1 MTWAYRPDVTWTLIR
16 GSGANLDLTPWVLAW
31 EVTYGAAYDPGSGRW
46 TVQSAIG
53 RLRLDNADR
62 RFDLTSQ
69 GAVITSQMVSI
80 PQPVQVAIGGVVAWR
95 GLALI
100 RAQLPLRAGSTVEW
114 ELRGRYWQQLRRLM
128 TWLPRLSSGTLPGL
142 SVHET
147 ARQLLRD
154 TLGEAISSPSLDV
167 TSSVSGWPTR
177 IKLRDVAIDETGGQA
192 WNRLAHAAA
201 SIPFEDRF
209 GRLGMAALS
218 QAAAGRITAYP
229 AGLRPLDDGEL
240 TTEGTMAL
248 WGLDVAA
255 TDITAGVVETLV
267 TTPQGGV
274 TRKVTARYDLPADVK
289 AVRWATPTP
298 TAAAGWSIV
307 DSESYPAPD
316 GSRAD
321 IVSALLRKDVASAQ
335 PSGVNFRGAKLTA
348 DGTDLIYPV
357 DVVPYSTARLGQQ
370 QRQQTPP
377 WLDPSAGPPDLR
389 DYAALLQFVNEQKV
403 RFSLT
408 YPLWAESQS
417 QALPIQSPGRGGFFV
432 PGVTTRF
439 PVGDGVEVDGLIA
452 SVRFAGGRRQV
463 PTATVDGWT
472 YSGSSGK
479 FGLPITPAVWPKPF
493 DVPEPQTDVP
503 NVTLDFSDGWQGLP
517 LLIFVGG
524 IPVGLSLLPWNQ
536 TQMSVVRMFF
546 VPPAAVSQSGFSD
559 FLRTVREGQIR
570 RRWLSLLDWGMSL
583 GDTSIGPTAF
593 GPPAGSWPLRLTMVL
608 PLHRWSTTASGWGVA
623 SDNGWDRT
631 RDGDP
636 EAMTAAGLDKLP
648 ALLQANRGRPIELT
662 FRAIPAAG
670 GPDPLTPYSNGV
682 SNMRRSAGGWSFPA
696 SRTRA
701 AGEMDIASRSLL
713 LPFWPGLPDENATIY
728 AAPSDL
734 TASLTAVIGSVARTV
749 DLGAMNGAGWSV
761 EQSDGSGITNA
772 DVLGVRYT
780 GPLLDWVED
789 IDPKPDRASFRLTVT
804 RK

>member
-1 MTWAYRPDVTWTLIR
+1 MTWAYRPDVSWTLIR
-16 GSGANLDLTPWVLAW
+16 GSGADLDLTPWVLAW

-46 TVQSAIG
+46 TVQSAVG

-62 RFDLTSQ
+62 RFDLTAS
-69 GAVITSQMVSI
+69 AALITSQMVSI

-114 ELRGRYWQQLRRLM
+114 GLRGRYWQQLRRLM
-128 TWLPRLSSGTLPGL
+128 TWLPRLSSGVLPGL

-316 GSRAD
+316 RSRAD
-321 IVSALLRKDVASAQ
+321 IVSALLRKDVSSAQ

-348 DGTDLIYPV
+348 DGEDLIYPV
-357 DVVPYSTARLGQQ
+357 DVVPYSTARIGQQ

-452 SVRFAGGRRQV
+452 SVRFAGGRRVV

-493 DVPEPQTDVP
+493 DVPEPQP
-503 NVTLDFSDGWQGLP
+503 NVPTLTLDDVQAVVNHGNAAILLTIIPFNSSELQSLQFTLFAVPGGDATIDGNPILEFMLAMQRGVISKSLLGNERIAITIGDAVAESTISNFNLSTAANFGLMSREASFDGLRTFEWRRDRPDDRRYLAQFAGLAAAAASGAATRVTLSGQQAAGQPVATPSSVTIASGALAYQVGGRSEGWAARGAVGELLRASGGTSWSPIVSLSRVPGSTLDGLKLMAWDTSPADFTIALDTTIGTDERTTTWQTAEGWTFSDT
-517 LLIFVGG
+517 LIS
-524 IPVGLSLLPWNQ
+524 IAAES
-536 TQMSVVRMFF
+536 
-546 VPPAAVSQSGFSD
+546 PA
-559 FLRTVREGQIR
+559 R
-570 RRWLSLLDWGMSL
+570 LLDW
-583 GDTSIGPTAF
+583 I
-593 GPPAGSWPLRLTMVL
+593 
-608 PLHRWSTTASGWGVA
+608 
-623 SDNGWDRT
+623 N
-631 RDGDP
+631 
-636 EAMTAAGLDKLP
+636 
-648 ALLQANRGRPIELT
+648 
-662 FRAIPAAG
+662 
-670 GPDPLTPYSNGV
+670 
-682 SNMRRSAGGWSFPA
+682 
-696 SRTRA
+696 
-701 AGEMDIASRSLL
+701 
-713 LPFWPGLPDENATIY
+713 
-728 AAPSDL
+728 
-734 TASLTAVIGSVARTV
+734 
-749 DLGAMNGAGWSV
+749 
-761 EQSDGSGITNA
+761 
-772 DVLGVRYT
+772 
-780 GPLLDWVED
+780 D
-789 IDPKPDRASFRLTVT
+789 IDPKPDTASFELTVT

>member
-16 GSGANLDLTPWVLAW
+16 GSGADLDLTPWVLAW

-62 RFDLTSQ
+62 RFDLTSA

-80 PQPVQVAIGGVVAWR
+80 PQPVQVAVGGVVAWR

-114 ELRGRYWQQLRRLM
+114 GLRGRYWQQLRRLM

-289 AVRWATPTP
+289 AVRWAQPQP

-348 DGTDLIYPV
+348 DGEDLIYPV
-357 DVVPYSTARLGQQ
+357 DVVPYSTARIGQQ

-389 DYAALLQFVNEQKV
+389 DYAALLQFINEQKV

-408 YPLWAESQS
+408 YPLWAESQA

-452 SVRFAGGRRQV
+452 SVRFAGGRRVV

-493 DVPEPQTDVP
+493 DVPEPQP
-503 NVTLDFSDGWQGLP
+503 NVPTLTFVIRHTDRFMLDTRFVVIDGLRMILYASIYDANAWNTFRLAIGKGSWKIDGNAVLEFLRDIAVGSELGRMSRVPDVRITVGDVDVDVAYPSQSEWWILPVGSIVPFSDEVTVSFERPFGGYTRSQRNGAAIIAATGLNALAP
-517 LLIFVGG
+517 FFAHRGYDVEVEFTFAGRLNEHGHDPITTAVLPSGS
-524 IPVGLSLLPWNQ
+524 LSDAGR
-536 TQMSVVRMFF
+536 T
-546 VPPAAVSQSGFSD
+546 PPSWGSSTAWMYRQSGRWSIGMRWPTGESTLAETFQAMVRGRSRSD
-559 FLRTVREGQIR
+559 F
-570 RRWLSLLDWGMSL
+570 
-583 GDTSIGPTAF
+583 
-593 GPPAGSWPLRLTMVL
+593 
-608 PLHRWSTTASGWGVA
+608 TASAQV
-623 SDNGWDRT
+623 T
-631 RDGDP
+631 VGDI
-636 EAMTAAGLDKLP
+636 T
-648 ALLQANRGRPIELT
+648 
-662 FRAIPAAG
+662 
-670 GPDPLTPYSNGV
+670 
-682 SNMRRSAGGWSFPA
+682 
-696 SRTRA
+696 
-701 AGEMDIASRSLL
+701 
-713 LPFWPGLPDENATIY
+713 
-728 AAPSDL
+728 
-734 TASLTAVIGSVARTV
+734 RTV
-749 DLGAMNGAGWSV
+749 DLGSLDGAGWRV
-761 EQSDGSGITNA
+761 D
-772 DVLGVRYT
+772 GVRGT
-780 GPLLDWVED
+780 RDDAAMDWIDDIAPL
-789 IDPKPDRASFRLTVT
+789 PATASYELTVT